1 MTSKL
6 QQVLTLIDA
15 ANADDPK
22 QETFDG
28 QSFGK
33 EALYSQ
39 RMLKEL
45 HGFDSDASD
54 VLTLACYAQH
64 VCRWKVARSEYPT
77 GLGGYLKWR
86 TGLAA
91 MHAEILAEAMQ
102 TAGYGEDEISRAK
115 LVIQKKQ
122 LKKNPESQALEDV
135 ICLVFLNYYF
145 APFAAKYSDEKIID
159 IVQKTWGKMS
169 EKGHDAALKITFSD
183 TEKALIEKA
192 LS

>member
-6 QQVLTLIDA
+6 NHVISLIDE
-15 ANADDPK
+15 ANTDDPI
-22 QETFDG
+22 QEIFEG
-28 QSFGK
+28 QTFGK
-33 EALYSQ
+33 EALYSH

-45 HGFDSDASD
+45 QRFDGDPSD

-102 TAGYGEDEISRAK
+102 KAGYEEGEINRAK

-122 LKKNPESQALEDV
+122 LKNNPESQALEDV

-145 APFAAKYSDEKIID
+145 APFAAKYSDEKVID

-169 EKGHDAALKITFSD
+169 EKGHAAALQIDFSD
-183 TEKALIEKA
+183 AEKALIEKA